1 MNDSLLWTP
10 SPEKIAATN
19 MAAFM
24 RRAGFDNYEAL
35 WQWSVDQPDAFWP
48 LVWDFCGAIGER
60 GNAVLEHGDRMPGA
74 IWFRRRSSTMP
85 RTC

>member
-24 RRAGFDNYEAL
+24 RRAGFDSYEAPL
-35 WQWSVDQPDAFWP
+35 AVVDRPARGVLAFD
-48 LVWDFCGAIGER
+48 LGFLR
-60 GNAVLEHGDRMPGA
+60 GG
-74 IWFRRRSSTMP
+74 W
-85 RTC
+85 RTWRHRTRAR